1 MFEDKI
7 DELTELAWESRKSDL
22 RNSFEIALKCYENS
36 SNQEYRKGIAAS
48 SKVLGYC
55 YWRFSDYPASLKKS
69 VEAIDVYRAIGDK
82 KGEADTLN
90 SIGAVYMFQQEHEK
104 RLECNQRCLQLR
116 REVGDIEG
124 AMSSQ
129 NNLGETFLELNRFE
143 EAIACFD
150 SCISNA
156 DSKSDVIA
164 WANHNLG
171 RIKHLNKDFQ
181 HAEFYFL
188 ESLKI
193 TEGINYNVLTG
204 ETYLRLCAL
213 AIDQK
218 DYEKGKYYAEKVK
231 ILSEKTNQLE
241 SLKEAL
247 LLLAVVYEAINDLVK
262 ALKYH
267 KRYHE
272 VYVELFNADKHQK
285 IKDIGFQYEIDKI
298 SEIAEIEK
306 KKNEELAE
314 ANNQIEIKNDQISEK
329 NRNITDSIQYAKQIQ
344 MELLK
349 PINTSAVEGLE
360 CALFYRPKDIV
371 SGDFYWSIEKSGFLY
386 IAIADCTGH
395 GVPGAFLTMLGTSFL
410 NEIAA
415 YSGVLNPS
423 EILDELRVKFSGQ
436 LGEDEFRNG
445 MDMSLLRIE
454 IESKAIQWAGA
465 ISSLWIYRRDLK
477 EIEVFPG
484 NDQSICYTNQPE
496 PFTNVALSLRSGD
509 QLCLFSDGYPDQF
522 GGPRNK
528 KFMRKQLKAML
539 TSIAEEPLDNQI
551 KHIETAFDD
560 WKGDEF
566 QVDDVSLL
574 LIQV

>member
-36 SNQEYRKGIAAS
+36 SNQDYRKGIAAS

-193 TEGINYNVLTG
+193 FYKFI
-204 ETYLRLCAL
+204 
-213 AIDQK
+213 
-218 DYEKGKYYAEKVK
+218 
-231 ILSEKTNQLE
+231 SNQF
-241 SLKEAL
+241 S
-247 LLLAVVYEAINDLVK
+247 N
-262 ALKYH
+262 
-267 KRYHE
+267 
-272 VYVELFNADKHQK
+272 
-285 IKDIGFQYEIDKI
+285 
-298 SEIAEIEK
+298 
-306 KKNEELAE
+306 
-314 ANNQIEIKNDQISEK
+314 
-329 NRNITDSIQYAKQIQ
+329 
-344 MELLK
+344 
-349 PINTSAVEGLE
+349 
-360 CALFYRPKDIV
+360 
-371 SGDFYWSIEKSGFLY
+371 FL
-386 IAIADCTGH
+386 I
-395 GVPGAFLTMLGTSFL
+395 
-410 NEIAA
+410 
-415 YSGVLNPS
+415 
-423 EILDELRVKFSGQ
+423 
-436 LGEDEFRNG
+436 
-445 MDMSLLRIE
+445 
-454 IESKAIQWAGA
+454 
-465 ISSLWIYRRDLK
+465 
-477 EIEVFPG
+477 
-484 NDQSICYTNQPE
+484 
-496 PFTNVALSLRSGD
+496 
-509 QLCLFSDGYPDQF
+509 
-522 GGPRNK
+522 
-528 KFMRKQLKAML
+528 
-539 TSIAEEPLDNQI
+539 
-551 KHIETAFDD
+551 
-560 WKGDEF
+560 
-566 QVDDVSLL
+566 
-574 LIQV
+574 

>member
-1 MFEDKI
+1 MTEDKI
-7 DELTELAWESRKSDL
+7 DELAELAWESRKSDL
-22 RNSFEIALKCYENS
+22 RKSFEISLKCYEKS
-36 SNQEYRKGIAAS
+36 QDKEYRKGIAAS

-69 VEAIDVYRAIGDK
+69 VEAIDVYKAIGDK

-90 SIGAVYMFQQEHEK
+90 SIGAVYMFQKEHEK

-116 REVGDIEG
+116 REVGDMDG

-129 NNLGETFLELNRFE
+129 NNLGETYLELKRFE
-143 EAIACFD
+143 EATACFD

-156 DSKSDVIA
+156 DSKPDVIA

-188 ESLKI
+188 ESLKV
-193 TEGINYNVLTG
+193 TKAINYNVLTG
-204 ETYLRLCAL
+204 ESYLCLCAL
-213 AIDQK
+213 SIDQK
-218 DYEKGKYYAEKVK
+218 EHENAIIYAEKVK
-231 ILSEKTNQLE
+231 MLSEKTNQLE

-247 LLLAVVYEAINDLVK
+247 LLLAVAHEAMNDSIN

-267 KRYHE
+267 KQYHE

-349 PINTSAVEGLE
+349 PINTSAIEGLE

-410 NEIAA
+410 NEIVA
-415 YSGVLNPS
+415 YSGALNPS

-477 EIEVFPG
+477 EIEVLSG
-484 NDQSICYTNQPE
+484 NDQSICFTDQPK
-496 PFTNVALSLRSGD
+496 PFTNVPLPYQVGD
-509 QLCLFSDGYPDQF
+509 QIYLFSDGYPDQF

-528 KFMRKQLKAML
+528 KFMRKQLKEML

-551 KHIETAFDD
+551 KQIETAFDD

-566 QVDDVSLL
+566 QVDDVSVL